1 MNPNVGSYKQIYFP
15 VLLTFAGSTCDTFN
29 DAGSN
34 LEPFP
39 KFVTGLTLLKAEKAI
54 EQIQL
59 IGSYA
64 PLEKLIFET
73 FSSADALNASFS
85 YGLSKLSYSQ
95 PNIDFQDLSTFYV
108 LISTLPSTK
117 PMQLILSTSLALLKR
132 PHYRLTSPSHI
143 LFLLIILEN
152 PALYSTSIFPES
164 NSKSIHYE
172 ILERVIGILAH
183 SSKRVRHH
191 LLNWLLRFPPL
202 QFQQKVELFNAF
214 ITHRL
219 IQHYW
224 PTKKQ
229 KSKQSWSLFHS
240 LNFPSLR
247 KNSSILQ
254 PTHQI
259 SSSAQQQAD
268 GPSQAQEKKE
278 KSGSRSSITNYGN
291 DWRIAAC
298 ARLQAMFFH
307 ANLISKKIPISVF
320 YNTLIDYIE
329 ITYDFKMWEQQ
340 SPMSG
345 EPANFNN
352 LNSPQQNPLFTF
364 CQYPFMLSMGGKTQI
379 LEFDAHRHMELQAQE
394 SFLKSLNSQIP
405 IRPYLHIKVGRKDL
419 LQDSFDVLEANGNE
433 LKKAI
438 RVEFIGEPGIDVGG
452 LRKEWFLLLMRNL
465 FDPAQKLFIQDDV
478 SKYYWFDTSSSQPL
492 KYYKLAGIIL
502 GLALYN
508 STILGG
514 GFAPVLFSRLL
525 GFPYALRDFTKMWP
539 VYGVSLR
546 KILDY
551 EGDDFEV
558 TFGLCFA
565 LTRKENGMTTEHLLL
580 PGGSEIPVTKSN
592 RKDYVNKTVKY
603 FLETSVEQQF
613 EQLQEGF
620 HSVAGSNALTLFQP
634 SEIELLIEGSDEP
647 LDIPALRAITRYK
660 HWTPPYVDP
669 NNALVIRWF
678 WRYIESLDPTGQR
691 KLLMFA
697 TGSDRV
703 PATGISTM
711 SFTITRLGGDCDRF
725 PISHTC
731 FNELCLYE
739 YRSKSKLIEMLSRAV
754 NESEGFG
761 LK

>member
-1 MNPNVGSYKQIYFP
+1 M
-15 VLLTFAGSTCDTFN
+15 LTSAGSICDTFY
-29 DAGSN
+29 DARSN
-34 LEPFP
+34 LQPF
-39 KFVTGLTLLKAEKAI
+39 KFITGLTLSKVEKAI

-64 PLEKLIFET
+64 PLEKLIVKS
-73 FSSADALNASFS
+73 FSSIDALNVSFS
-85 YGLSKLSYSQ
+85 NGLSKLSYSQ
-95 PNIDFQDLSTFYV
+95 PNIDFQDLSTFYM

-117 PMQLILSTSLALLKR
+117 PMQLILSTSLALLKSPNR
-132 PHYRLTSPSHI
+132 SLTSPSHI
-143 LFLLIILEN
+143 LFLLIILDN
-152 PALYSTSIFPES
+152 PALYSTSIFSDSSSE
-164 NSKSIHYE
+164 SIHHE
-172 ILERVIGILAH
+172 ILERIIGILAH
-183 SSKRVRHH
+183 SPKRVRHY
-191 LLNWLLRFPPL
+191 LLNWVSRFPPL
-202 QFQQKVELFNAF
+202 QFQPKVELFNAF

-229 KSKQSWSLFHS
+229 KPKPSWSFFDS

-247 KNSSILQ
+247 KNSAVIQ
-254 PTHQI
+254 PNHQRT
-259 SSSAQQQAD
+259 SSAQQQFN
-268 GPSQAQEKKE
+268 GQLQAQGKEEKNDTH
-278 KSGSRSSITNYGN
+278 SSITNYGN

-298 ARLQAMFFH
+298 ARLQAIFFY
-307 ANLISKKIPISVF
+307 ANLITKKIPISVF
-320 YNTLIDYIE
+320 YNTLIDYID
-329 ITYDFKMWEQQ
+329 IKYDFKTWEQQ
-340 SPMSG
+340 SPISD
-345 EPANFNN
+345 EEQTNFDN
-352 LNSPQQNPLFTF
+352 LSSARQNPLFTF
-364 CQYPFMLSMGGKTQI
+364 CQYPFMLSMGGKIQV
-379 LEFDAHRHMELQAQE
+379 LEYDAHRHMELQAQE
-394 SFLKSLNSQIP
+394 SFLRSLNSQTP

-419 LQDSFDVLEANGNE
+419 LQDSFDMLEAHGNE

-438 RVEFIGEPGIDVGG
+438 RVEFIGEPGVDVGG

-465 FDPAQKLFIQDDV
+465 FEPSRKLFIQDEV
-478 SKYYWFDTSSSQPL
+478 SKYYWFDTSSPQPL
-492 KYYKLAGIIL
+492 KYYKLAGVIL

-514 GFAPVLFSRLL
+514 GFAPVLFTRLL

-539 VYGVSLR
+539 VYGQSLR

-551 EGDDFEV
+551 EGDDFEA
-558 TFGLCFA
+558 TFGLTFA
-565 LTRKENGMTTEHLLL
+565 LTRKANEIMTEHLLL

-592 RKDYVNKTVKY
+592 RKDYVNKTMKY
-603 FLETSVEQQF
+603 FLEISVEQQF
-613 EQLQEGF
+613 EQLQQGF
-620 HSVAGSNALTLFQP
+620 HSVAGNNALTLFQP

-660 HWTPPYVDP
+660 HWTPPYTDP

-678 WRYIESLDPTGQR
+678 WRYLGSLDPAGQR

-711 SFTITRLGGDCDRF
+711 SFIITRLGGDCNRF
-725 PISHTC
+725 PVSHTC

-739 YRSKSKLIEMLSRAV
+739 YRSKRKLIEMLSRAV